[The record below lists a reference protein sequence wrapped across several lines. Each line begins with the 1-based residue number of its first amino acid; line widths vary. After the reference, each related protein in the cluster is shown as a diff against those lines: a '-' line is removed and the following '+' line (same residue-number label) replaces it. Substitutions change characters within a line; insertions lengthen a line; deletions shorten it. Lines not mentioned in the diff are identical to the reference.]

1 MAAGGCAFR
10 AMFPDSP
17 AGFGP
22 AGFGPVGWSPVCR
35 AEVLVLS
42 VERYPRDPDSGGGLL
57 AAPGGGDGHL
67 YDLGL
72 SEGHCRLR
80 AVLHPALNPLV
91 CNNRL
96 RSGCQLSGVRL
107 GLEYD
112 ERRLGGGGKVFVL
125 LEAQVV
131 ARGDGAAPPAAGK
144 LKLKRLQV
152 GGEEPAQAPELP
164 LRARRSYYLPLWDS
178 ANYYGATWH
187 EQPPGHPARRL
198 EGSRINL
205 KQLEDYIWQKKK
217 DLPPVIVR
225 ILRKY
230 RLYHFG
236 RPDRYSEC
244 PFQAKFL
251 VADKSW
257 SVTVVLWNSLCMDWY
272 KHLQPGMVLRLHNYI
287 VKKDYAARMRQ
298 GSGVREEPVLEL
310 NLNPRNPAAEMTVI
324 NPRSVSEEWRLP
336 ALRHCFVTRKELSA
350 LRSGDVRDIIGLVIF
365 VGRQERIRS
374 KERPDEFLVYRWLHL
389 IDGTASEPFVLKL
402 FSTSQPEIQAQ
413 IAPCSVADNTVTLLV
428 CTNVTVEC
436 QVIDPSGQTTFPY
449 LLTTEY
455 SQVYVNGH
463 HQGKPYVK
471 NRKVKEFITWIK
483 SAKDQESDRLSR
495 TLIGGS
501 YSYPPLPSSE
511 RDYRREIL
519 GRCPL
524 TTMSELKQLLN
535 QLEYREYRRVTVQGR
550 IISVTYQSLAKVD
563 GESACDRRDVGIGGI
578 EEFEELFNADQSFP
592 DKTRNKSP
600 VIPLTRSGSPL
611 GKQAGLSQKRRR
623 KGSKKRPSARLRNDT
638 GSSDQDHT
646 LTQRS
651 PTRERAVNRAESP
664 VRDLSFAKAC
674 QEFHTDSEDVE
685 EATMSPCSA
694 LPIAHSTDCSPQPE
708 HLPHRGDISQ
718 MVARRFHLRDKAFLL
733 QTFGLQPSIF
743 SGTPVDQTE
752 DLEHCETSCHH
763 GYYTV
768 TILGL
773 NEELSLDSIFLPI
786 VSSLDHRSMYPAKHS
801 NTLVSILAHGGAASK
816 EPCHIDT
823 ESSECSPPSPGDI
836 LTSATDLEEMLFILI
851 LDICNQ
857 GGSSVEVVLNRAYAQ
872 HRVL

>member
-17 AGFGP
+17 AGLGP
-22 AGFGPVGWSPVCR
+22 AGFGPVGWSPVCW

-42 VERYPRDPDSGGGLL
+42 VERYPRDPDSGGLL

-91 CNNRL
+91 RNNRL
-96 RSGCQLSGVRL
+96 RSGCRLRGVRL

-112 ERRLGGGGKVFVL
+112 ERRLGGSGRVFVL

-144 LKLKRLQV
+144 RQLQRLRV
-152 GGEEPAQAPELP
+152 LGEGEEPAQAPELP
-164 LRARRSYYLPLWDS
+164 IRARRSYYLPLWDS
-178 ANYYGATWH
+178 ANYYGDTWH
-187 EQPPGHPARRL
+187 QQPPGHPTQRL
-198 EGSRINL
+198 E
-205 KQLEDYIWQKKK
+205 
-217 DLPPVIVR
+217 
-225 ILRKY
+225 
-230 RLYHFG
+230 
-236 RPDRYSEC
+236 
-244 PFQAKFL
+244 
-251 VADKSW
+251 
-257 SVTVVLWNSLCMDWY
+257 
-272 KHLQPGMVLRLHNYI
+272 
-287 VKKDYAARMRQ
+287 
-298 GSGVREEPVLEL
+298 EL
-310 NLNPRNPAAEMTVI
+310 NLNPRNPAAEITVI
-324 NPRSVSEEWRLP
+324 NPRSVNEEWRLP
-336 ALRHCFVTRKELSA
+336 ALRHCFATRKELSE
-350 LRSGDVRDIIGLVIF
+350 LRSGDLRDIIGLVTF
-365 VGRQERIRS
+365 VGRQERVRS

-428 CTNVTVEC
+428 CTNVRVEC

-471 NRKVKEFITWIK
+471 NHKVKEFIKWIK
-483 SAKDQESDRLSR
+483 SAKDQESHRLSR

-535 QLEYREYRRVTVQGR
+535 QLEYREYRQVTVQGR

-563 GESACDRRDVGIGGI
+563 KESACDRRNADIGGI
-578 EEFEELFNADQSFP
+578 EEFEELFDADPSFP

-611 GKQAGLSQKRRR
+611 GKQAGSSQKRRR
-623 KGSKKRPSARLRNDT
+623 KGRTCSKKRPSARLRNDT
-638 GSSDQDHT
+638 GSSSQDHT
-646 LTQRS
+646 VTHRS
-651 PTRERAVNRAESP
+651 PTCERAMNRAGSP

-685 EATMSPCSA
+685 EATVSPCSA
-694 LPIAHSTDCSPQPE
+694 LPMAHSADCSSQPE

-718 MVARRFHLRDKAFLL
+718 MVARRFHFRDKAFLL

-743 SGTPVDQTE
+743 SGTPADQIE
-752 DLEHCETSCHH
+752 DLDHCEPSCYH

-786 VSSLDHRSMYPAKHS
+786 VSSLDHRAMYPAKHN
-801 NTLVSILAHGGAASK
+801 NTLISILAHGGPASK

-823 ESSECSPPSPGDI
+823 VSVESSPPSPGDI
-836 LTSATDLEEMLFILI
+836 LTSAADLEEVLFILI

-857 GGSSVEVVLNRAYAQ
+857 GGSRVEVVLNRAYAQ